1 MDEDL
6 FDYEAPELT
15 SKMERYIKNPKNW
28 KYAIRADPLSHSEYV
43 QREFRFILTPPPQD
57 LVDELLK
64 QVPDFIWESTVYTK
78 AGEFIEKVFEEYIRY
93 NFKSCFM
100 AEVEEMYI
108 FSAFPEDEKW
118 GCPLSREIHKS
129 FEQYPFMYQVVTS
142 ILFYSYKQAK
152 NTEANPE
159 IYKTTVDLT
168 WHFYSDDFGEK
179 KVVEINDNRQS
190 PETGK
195 QQEKEEETP
204 KTPVQKKIRLTIPSA
219 PKKHWLSGHCDE
231 PPKPEPG
238 FSRLDVPDFSE
249 FSSIILKNKDGETIE
264 IFSFPSSSQGSS
276 LLLLNKDGYIEEIF
290 DFSSSQK

>member
-57 LVDELLK
+57 LVDELLR
-64 QVPDFIWESTVYTK
+64 QVPDFIWQSTVYKK
-78 AGEFIEKVFEEYIRY
+78 AGEFIEIVFEEYIRH
-93 NFKSCFM
+93 NFNSCFM

-142 ILFYSYKQAK
+142 ILFYSYKPAIKSEKQ
-152 NTEANPE
+152 PE
-159 IYKTTVDLT
+159 MYKTTVDLT

-179 KVVEINDNRQS
+179 KVVEIKDQS
-190 PETGK
+190 
-195 QQEKEEETP
+195 EEEENP
-204 KTPVQKKIRLTIPSA
+204 KTPVQKKSRLTVPNA
-219 PKKHWLSGHCDE
+219 PKKE
-231 PPKPEPG
+231 N
-238 FSRLDVPDFSE
+238 
-249 FSSIILKNKDGETIE
+249 IQIQIL
-264 IFSFPSSSQGSS
+264 
-276 LLLLNKDGYIEEIF
+276 
-290 DFSSSQK
+290 